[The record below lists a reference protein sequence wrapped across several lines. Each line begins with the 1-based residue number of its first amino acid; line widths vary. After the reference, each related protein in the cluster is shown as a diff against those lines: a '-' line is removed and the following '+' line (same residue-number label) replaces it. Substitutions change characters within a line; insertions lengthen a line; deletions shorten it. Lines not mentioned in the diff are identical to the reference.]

1 MKNLEGKMQIREVT
15 VGCFLSAT
23 IVLVG
28 VLWTLVV
35 KNIELQKN
43 SLLDNEEIQTIESE
57 TGWQQQGS
65 DWYYYDE
72 SRNSV
77 QNEWV
82 EQYYYIGEDGKM
94 VRNQYVDRFFVSQYG
109 NWNPRFEV
117 PYWLM
122 HGEWKKN
129 GNVWIYQY
137 NGIVQTM
144 DFSQIRSICRL
155 GYDTSNEKTPPE
167 QSKEAY
173 RLAAEK
179 GFTIVL
185 CDLCFTNDHVPVCFH
200 DEYINRIARDQSGQ
214 ELEEEIRISDL
225 TYEDTIQYDF
235 GIYKGKSYEGTH
247 LLKLEEMLELAQQLN
262 LELYIEIKAGS
273 KEEIKQAVELT
284 KQYDLKLSWAG
295 TKYDECSAV
304 VEADDTAR
312 VSTMPR
318 MIRDSEIEEL
328 LSLKRENNKV
338 FFFTYDTAMLT
349 DEVLSKLKKEG
360 IPFEMGTID
369 SEIEIVNYL
378 TENYQYCT
386 GIESNKIVAANI
398 DLDQV
403 LQD

>member
-1 MKNLEGKMQIREVT
+1 MQIREVT

-129 GNVWIYQY
+129 GNVW
-137 NGIVQTM
+137 
-144 DFSQIRSICRL
+144 
-155 GYDTSNEKTPPE
+155 
-167 QSKEAY
+167 
-173 RLAAEK
+173 
-179 GFTIVL
+179 
-185 CDLCFTNDHVPVCFH
+185 
-200 DEYINRIARDQSGQ
+200 
-214 ELEEEIRISDL
+214 
-225 TYEDTIQYDF
+225 
-235 GIYKGKSYEGTH
+235 
-247 LLKLEEMLELAQQLN
+247 
-262 LELYIEIKAGS
+262 
-273 KEEIKQAVELT
+273 
-284 KQYDLKLSWAG
+284 
-295 TKYDECSAV
+295 
-304 VEADDTAR
+304 
-312 VSTMPR
+312 
-318 MIRDSEIEEL
+318 
-328 LSLKRENNKV
+328 
-338 FFFTYDTAMLT
+338 
-349 DEVLSKLKKEG
+349 
-360 IPFEMGTID
+360 
-369 SEIEIVNYL
+369 
-378 TENYQYCT
+378 
-386 GIESNKIVAANI
+386 
-398 DLDQV
+398 
-403 LQD
+403 

>member
-1 MKNLEGKMQIREVT
+1 MQIRKVT

-72 SRNSV
+72 SGNPV

-109 NWNPRFEV
+109 NWNPRFEA

-155 GYDTSNEKTPPE
+155 IRAMKRHH
-167 QSKEAY
+167 QSKV
-173 RLAAEK
+173 K
-179 GFTIVL
+179 K
-185 CDLCFTNDHVPVCFH
+185 
-200 DEYINRIARDQSGQ
+200 RIAWQLKKVLQSCCVIYVLRRIMFPYVFMMSISI
-214 ELEEEIRISDL
+214 ELPEIRVDR
-225 TYEDTIQYDF
+225 
-235 GIYKGKSYEGTH
+235 
-247 LLKLEEMLELAQQLN
+247 N
-262 LELYIEIKAGS
+262 
-273 KEEIKQAVELT
+273 
-284 KQYDLKLSWAG
+284 
-295 TKYDECSAV
+295 
-304 VEADDTAR
+304 
-312 VSTMPR
+312 
-318 MIRDSEIEEL
+318 
-328 LSLKRENNKV
+328 
-338 FFFTYDTAMLT
+338 
-349 DEVLSKLKKEG
+349 
-360 IPFEMGTID
+360 
-369 SEIEIVNYL
+369 
-378 TENYQYCT
+378 
-386 GIESNKIVAANI
+386 
-398 DLDQV
+398 
-403 LQD
+403 